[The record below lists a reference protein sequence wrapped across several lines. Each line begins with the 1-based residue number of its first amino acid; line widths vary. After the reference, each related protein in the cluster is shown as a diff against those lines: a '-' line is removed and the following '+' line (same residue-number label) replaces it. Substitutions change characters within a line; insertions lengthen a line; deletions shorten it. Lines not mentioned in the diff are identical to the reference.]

1 MARPGKHVLLQF
13 LAENFEL
20 EDGEDGACFDWVKA
34 NGAEYCGDTLPD
46 PILSDDKIMTVGFH
60 SDKSVEKKGFKA
72 NVYEGISYMH
82 CWTLQPHFIFL

>member
-1 MARPGKHVLLQF
+1 MLQF
-13 LAENFEL
+13 DTFEL
-20 EDGEDGACFDWVKA
+20 EDLDEGECHDWVKA